1 LQSILYATRSG
12 GTATPGRPRGVAAE
26 VEGEIF
32 VGAGV
37 LQPQLV
43 EAEVVKDH
51 GAAAAVEHVAVRQD
65 DALTVVED
73 VQDGVVVTTENDGR
87 RRLRPLALAGDL
99 QVGVAAGVGC
109 SIVIVIGY
117 DSGCAGEVE
126 GISDRYVAAH
136 RRFQAHGSVIGGQG
150 RSRVAMGG
158 GGGMDGEEDKEEDER
173 EAW

>member
-1 LQSILYATRSG
+1 
-12 GTATPGRPRGVAAE
+12 
-26 VEGEIF
+26 
-32 VGAGV
+32 
-37 LQPQLV
+37 
-43 EAEVVKDH
+43 
-51 GAAAAVEHVAVRQD
+51 
-65 DALTVVED
+65 
-73 VQDGVVVTTENDGR
+73 VVTTENDGR

-99 QVGVAAGVGC
+99 QVGVAAGGGC

-150 RSRVAMGG
+150 RNRVAMGG